1 MHIPL
6 YNPLLVTTE
15 FQDKK
20 KEIKKKERKRKKQG
34 GSREQL
40 APPHR
45 SSLPFNPSG
54 GSRWLSQVFLS
65 GQVFFFSFV
74 SYSFFFSPP
83 LFSFLFQVSSLL
95 LTLFTALSFLCGFS
109 FAPFQ
114 TAGGTLAFFRFSVSP
129 RPCRRKQAG
138 SCGHVATVIAGKGRR
153 DGKG

>member
-20 KEIKKKERKRKKQG
+20 KEIKKKERKRKKQV

-65 GQVFFFSFV
+65 GQVFFFVCFLLLFLFPSPVFV
-74 SYSFFFSPP
+74 SLPSVKSLTHSLYRSFFSLRFLICTVSDRWRHPRFFS
-83 LFSFLFQVSSLL
+83 LFSFTPSLS
-95 LTLFTALSFLCGFS
+95 A
-109 FAPFQ
+109 
-114 TAGGTLAFFRFSVSP
+114 
-129 RPCRRKQAG
+129 
-138 SCGHVATVIAGKGRR
+138 
-153 DGKG
+153 

>member
-20 KEIKKKERKRKKQG
+20 KGNKEEGKKTQKARWVERTAGTSSPILSSVQPFRRK
-34 GSREQL
+34 
-40 APPHR
+40 
-45 SSLPFNPSG
+45 
-54 GSRWLSQVFLS
+54 QVVVTS
-65 GQVFFFSFV
+65 VPVGASFFFSFV